1 MAEFQWWLLIVGLVA
16 GGGLVAV
23 VTADGRR
30 REEDIA
36 ELERRAETT
45 WIAERLAGP
54 GADLDA
60 LAVDA
65 VLRLHREFL
74 ALPPPDRLIIEGE
87 DPAVA
92 VGWQR
97 PTTRAADLDADL
109 DSDLDSDVDPDSL
122 DVDPDQVPDEI
133 GDDGGGSTDQ
143 DLARAGVQQAPSR
156 EEAHAGPD
164 GEQRSA

>member
-23 VTADGRR
+23 VTSDGRR

-54 GADLDA
+54 GGAVDA
-60 LAVDA
+60 LDVDA

-74 ALPPPDRLIIEGE
+74 ALPPPDRLIVEGQG
-87 DPAVA
+87 PAVDT
-92 VGWQR
+92 GWRR
-97 PTTRAADLDADL
+97 PANRDANP
-109 DSDLDSDVDPDSL
+109 SPDQL
-122 DVDPDQVPDEI
+122 DVDPDEVSDDVR
-133 GDDGGGSTDQ
+133 DDGRGGPDQ
-143 DLARAGVQQAPSR
+143 DLAAAGVQQAPTG
-156 EEAHAGPD
+156 EETDARPD
-164 GEQRSA
+164 GEQRPA